1 MIFLIRHGE
10 SKANVGLPTC
20 RPEYGGL
27 TQRGR
32 EQARAIA
39 AFLRE
44 YPPGFIMTSPY
55 IRARETL
62 DAALSALPATAR
74 KVPIEVVPAVREFTY
89 LAPERWKYSTVSE
102 RRPEVDRYWQDSRP
116 DSVDGP
122 EAESFSAFIKRV
134 HAFLEQVREREEEY
148 ENIAVFSH
156 EQFINA
162 VLWLKDHTPEEISS
176 QAMSDFRT
184 LLDGN
189 HIPNGAIVQLKYSD
203 HDGCWKPEVI
213 TWHLK
218 ADTLV
223 ATD

>member
-10 SKANVGLPTC
+10 SEANVGLPTC
-20 RPEYGGL
+20 RPECGGL

-39 AFLRE
+39 AFLRV
-44 YPPGFIMTSPY
+44 YPPDFIMTSPY
-55 IRARETL
+55 IRARETME
-62 DAALSALPATAR
+62 AALSLLPATAR
-74 KVPIEVVPAVREFTY
+74 AVPIEEVPAVREFTY
-89 LAPERWKYSTVSE
+89 LAPGRWKYSTVEE
-102 RRPEVDRYWQDSRP
+102 RRPEVDRYWQDAEP

-122 EAESFSAFIKRV
+122 GAESFRMFIKRV
-134 HAFLEQVREREEEY
+134 SSFLEQVREMEKEY

-162 VLWLKDHTPEEISS
+162 VLWLKDHTPEEVSS
-176 QAMSDFRT
+176 QAMRDFRT
-184 LLDGN
+184 LLDRKS
-189 HIPNGAIVQLKYSD
+189 IPNGVIVQLKYSN
-203 HDGCWKPEVI
+203 HDGCWKPEAI

-218 ADTLV
+218 ADALV